1 MQIGYYIATRLSSN
15 KQQSFTKTV
24 TRLAIAAV
32 SISVCV
38 VLLSYGILLGF
49 KQEIRQKVK
58 GYAGD
63 ISITRY
69 QLASGNE
76 TNYFDIDT
84 SFMSEVNSAIG
95 VESIFPFINKAG
107 IIKSDSTIEGIVFKG
122 APSDY
127 NFSFYNKHIVKGE
140 VPVYSDSSISYDIM
154 ISEHVAS
161 LMQVD
166 TGDRLF
172 LYFID
177 NNDVR
182 RRRPK
187 IVGIFN
193 TGLLEFDRQFAI
205 SDIRMLQQLEN
216 NYKVAAGY
224 EIKVQDSESLEKVH
238 TEISKLLNYNY
249 AVKTLKE
256 LYPTMF
262 QWLELV
268 DTNVLAIIILMLLVA
283 IINIITVLLILIIDR
298 IPMIGVL
305 KSLGASSSK
314 VMSIFK
320 WQGLF
325 ILGGGLLLG
334 NSLAIILSFLQ
345 TQYKLFPL
353 EPDTYYMDAVPFY
366 LPIEFWV
373 FINLGALLICFLST
387 YIPVRLISRIS
398 PSQSVNFR

>member
-193 TGLLEFDRQFAI
+193 TGLLEFDKQFAI

-224 EIKVQDSESLEKVH
+224 EIKVQDAESLEKVH

-334 NSLAIILSFLQ
+334 NSLAIVLSFLQ

>member
-193 TGLLEFDRQFAI
+193 TGLLEFDKQFAI

-224 EIKVQDSESLEKVH
+224 EIKVQDAESLEKVH
-238 TEISKLLNYNY
+238 TEISKLLDYNY

-334 NSLAIILSFLQ
+334 NSLAIVLSFLQ

-353 EPDTYYMDAVPFY
+353 DPDTYYMDAVPFY

>member
-1 MQIGYYIATRLSSN
+1 MQIGYYIAKRLSSS

-24 TRLAIAAV
+24 TWLAVAAV

-38 VLLSYGILLGF
+38 VILSYGILLGF
-49 KQEIRQKVK
+49 KQEIHQKVK
-58 GYAGD
+58 GYTGD

-76 TNYFDIDT
+76 SNYFDIDS
-84 SFMSEVNSAIG
+84 SFLQAIKQKTL
-95 VESIFPFINKAG
+95 VESISPFINKAG
-107 IIKSDSTIEGIVFKG
+107 IIKSDSTIEGVVLKG
-122 APSDY
+122 LPYDY
-127 NFSFYNKHIVKGE
+127 DFSFYKKHLVRGKI
-140 VPVYSDSSISYDIM
+140 PSYSITSISFDLL
-154 ISEHVAS
+154 ISEHLAS

-177 NNDVR
+177 NNEVR

-187 IVGIFN
+187 VVGIFN
-193 TGLLEFDRQFAI
+193 TGLLEFDKQFAI
-205 SDIRMLQQLEN
+205 SDLRMLQQLEN
-216 NYKVAAGY
+216 NYALAAGY
-224 EIKVQDSESLEKVH
+224 EVKAQESERIAEVC
-238 TEISKLLNYNY
+238 TEISRLLDYNY
-249 AVKTLKE
+249 AVKTVKE
-256 LYPTMF
+256 MYPTMF

-268 DTNVLAIIILMLLVA
+268 DTNVLVIIVLMLLVA

-305 KSLGASSSK
+305 KSLGASSDK

-325 ILGGGLLLG
+325 ILSGGLILG
-334 NSLAIILSFLQ
+334 NTMAIVLSFLQ
-345 TQYKLFPL
+345 IQYKLFPL
-353 EPDTYYMDAVPFY
+353 DPDTYYMDAVPFH
-366 LPIEFWV
+366 LPIKFWIL
-373 FINLGALLICFLST
+373 INLGALLICFLST
-387 YIPVRLISRIS
+387 YIPVRLIARIS

>member
-193 TGLLEFDRQFAI
+193 TGLLEFDKQFAI

-224 EIKVQDSESLEKVH
+224 EIKVQDAESLEKVH
-238 TEISKLLNYNY
+238 TEISKLLDYNY

-334 NSLAIILSFLQ
+334 NSLAIVLSFLQ

-353 EPDTYYMDAVPFY
+353 DPDTYYMDAVPFY

-373 FINLGALLICFLST
+373 FINLGALFICFLAT

>member
-1 MQIGYYIATRLSSN
+1 MQIGYYIATRLRSS

-84 SFMSEVNSAIG
+84 SFMSEVNSTIG

-325 ILGGGLLLG
+325 ILGGGLLMG
-334 NSLAIILSFLQ
+334 NSLAIVLSFLQ

-353 EPDTYYMDAVPFY
+353 DPDTYYMDAIPFY

-373 FINLGALLICFLST
+373 FINLGALFICFLAT

>member
-1 MQIGYYIATRLSSN
+1 MQIGYYIATRLSSS

-84 SFMSEVNSAIG
+84 SFMSEVNSTID

-127 NFSFYNKHIVKGE
+127 NFSFYSKHIVKGE

-154 ISEHVAS
+154 ISEHIAS

-187 IVGIFN
+187 IIGIFN
-193 TGLLEFDRQFAI
+193 TGLLEFDKQFAI

-216 NYKVAAGY
+216 NYKIAAGY
-224 EIKVQDSESLEKVH
+224 EIKVQDAESLEKVH
-238 TEISKLLNYNY
+238 TEISKLLDYNY

-268 DTNVLAIIILMLLVA
+268 DTNVLVIIILMLLVA

-298 IPMIGVL
+298 IPMIGIL

-334 NSLAIILSFLQ
+334 NSLAIVLSILQ

-353 EPDTYYMDAVPFY
+353 DPDTYYMDAVPFY

-373 FINLGALLICFLST
+373 FINLGALLICFLAT

>member
-193 TGLLEFDRQFAI
+193 TGLLEFDKQFAI

-224 EIKVQDSESLEKVH
+224 EIKVQDAESLEKVH
-238 TEISKLLNYNY
+238 TEISKLLDYNY